1 MKEGFGN
8 NLVLS
13 TGSGWNTIYAFLLA
27 DVPGH
32 LHFFLIGDQ
41 DMSDAGKLFGYVLFH
56 LLNKLT

>member
-13 TGSGWNTIYAFLLA
+13 TGSRWNTIYAFPLA

-41 DMSDAGKLFGYVLFH
+41 DMPDAGKLFGYV
-56 LLNKLT
+56 